1 MYIDP
6 ISDCLLRIKNA
17 TKSKKTTVDVRTSKL
32 ILGILSILKDE
43 GYIRNFET
51 KEISKGIKIT
61 SIALKYKNNISSI
74 LGMRQISK
82 PGLRIYQE
90 ANKLPLVLN
99 GLGVAIIS
107 TSQGLLT
114 SKEARKKSVGG
125 EVLAY
130 VW

>member
-17 TKSKKTTVDVRTSKL
+17 TKSKKKTVDVRTSKL